1 MQKPSPA
8 PDPSSGTLID
18 DIASWLMASTLGST
32 PFEEIF
38 SGCCERL
45 FATGLPLARA
55 HIAYR
60 ILHPLYGAMSHTWT
74 RGVGLQVEG
83 HSHIEDNQSAPEDW
97 LRSPFFHIIE
107 HRLPFLRR
115 RLTGPD
121 ALIDFPVLEDL
132 REGGASDYFAY
143 SILFGEP
150 EPDGHGSW
158 TTDGLVGSWTSDR
171 PGGFR
176 DADLVTLRRIQQ
188 RLGVACKMRIKGEI
202 AENVVTT
209 YLGRDAGLRV
219 LNGQIRRGDGETV
232 RAAYWY
238 SDLRGST
245 QLAETLEP
253 VEFINILNSYF
264 ETTAGAVIDQGGEIL
279 SFIGDAVLAVF
290 PIVDGKVTAADAC
303 RRCRAAQVD
312 SGARLAALNRDL
324 EARGRDPLRFGIGL
338 HVGDA
343 VFGNIGIPERLAFTV
358 IGTPVNEVARLEG
371 LTKDL
376 GEPVLATDAFARH
389 LETPWR
395 SLGRHEMRGVEAAVE
410 LFAPPGQAR
419 P

>member
-18 DIASWLMASTLGST
+18 DIASWLMASTLGAT

-55 HIAYR
+55 HISYR
-60 ILHPLYGAMSHTWT
+60 ILHPLYGAMSHTWI
-74 RGVGLQVEG
+74 RGAGLEVEG
-83 HSHIEDNQSAPEDW
+83 HGHFDDNQTAPEAW
-97 LRSPFFHIIE
+97 LRSPLRHLIM

-121 ALIDFPVLEDL
+121 AVIDFPMLEDL
-132 REGGASDYFAY
+132 RDAGATDYFGY
-143 SILFGEP
+143 SILFGGAEP
-150 EPDGHGSW
+150 
-158 TTDGLVGSWTSDR
+158 DGLVGSWASDR
-171 PGGFR
+171 PSGFR
-176 DADLVTLRRIQQ
+176 DADIATLRRIQQ

-202 AENVVTT
+202 AENVVST

-219 LNGQIRRGDGETV
+219 LNGQIRRGDGETL
-232 RAAYWY
+232 RAAFWY

-245 QLAETLEP
+245 RLAEALEP
-253 VEFINILNSYF
+253 TEFINVLNSYF
-264 ETTAGAVIDQGGEIL
+264 EAAAGAVVAHGGEIL
-279 SFIGDAVLAVF
+279 GFIGDAVLAIF
-290 PIVDGKVTAADAC
+290 PIAEGGSSAADAC
-303 RRCRAAQVD
+303 GRCVLAQAD
-312 SGARLAALNRDL
+312 AEARLAAVNQER
-324 EARGRDPLRFGIGL
+324 EAHGHEPLRFGLGL

-358 IGTPVNEVARLEG
+358 IGAPVNEVARLEG

-376 GEPVLATDAFARH
+376 GEPVLATDAFVCH

-395 SLGRHEMRGVEAAVE
+395 SLGRHEMRGVEATVE